1 MKTHGQAATAF
12 AVFAG
17 TVFLVLGIDIG
28 RPLAASQCGKAA
40 WYELS
45 GRAASGEYTSPKAM
59 VAAHRTLPFGTQVKV
74 ENLANGRSVVVR
86 INDRGPAERDRV
98 IDLSRAAAE
107 QLGYI
112 QRGITQVRLTTIG
125 GGGGDLP
132 LDRPCL
138 DDAVGSSAPVP
149 LPRGRPLPTADPP
162 AARLGDPMA
171 ARFGL
176 AFQDDDWVQTEMAKA
191 IEALSGGD
199 GRH

>member
-1 MKTHGQAATAF
+1 MKTHGLSATAF

-17 TVFLVLGIDIG
+17 TVVLVLGIGIG

-40 WYELS
+40 WYDMP
-45 GRAASGEYTSPKAM
+45 GKAASGEYTSARAM
-59 VAAHRTLPFGTQVKV
+59 VAAHRTLPFGTMVKV
-74 ENLANGRSVVVR
+74 ENLDNGRSVVVR

-98 IDLSRAAAE
+98 IDLSRGAAE

-112 QRGITQVRLTTIG
+112 QRGIAQVRLTTIG
-125 GGGGDLP
+125 GGDWP

-138 DDAVGSSAPVP
+138 DAAAALSAPVP
-149 LPRGRPLPTADPP
+149 LSRERPRP
-162 AARLGDPMA
+162 AAAAITAGLADTMA

-176 AFQDDDWVQTEMAKA
+176 AFQDDDWVQAEMAKA
-191 IEALSGGD
+191 IEALSDGG